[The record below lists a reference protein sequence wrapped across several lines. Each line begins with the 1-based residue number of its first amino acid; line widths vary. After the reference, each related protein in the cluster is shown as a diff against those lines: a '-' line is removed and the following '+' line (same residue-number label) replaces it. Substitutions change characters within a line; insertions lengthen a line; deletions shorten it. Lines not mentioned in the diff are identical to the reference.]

1 MSEHVVSQKM
11 YLMVFGALMVL
22 TLVTVGVALLDLG
35 ALNVVAALVIAMV
48 KATLVVL
55 FFMHVK
61 YSKRIIPLVILGS
74 MLWLIIL
81 IGLTMT
87 DFLSRDWLP
96 TYKGW

>member
-1 MSEHVVSQKM
+1 MSEHVVSQKT
-11 YLMVFGALMVL
+11 YLIIFATLMVL
-22 TLVTVGVALLDLG
+22 TLTTVGVALLDLG
-35 ALNVVAALVIAMV
+35 PLNTVAALVIAAC

-61 YSKRIIPLVILGS
+61 YSKRIIPLVILS
-74 MLWLIIL
+74 SLLWLGIL

-87 DFLSRDWLP
+87 DFLSRNWLP